1 MLSPSV
7 TLTCVIVT
15 VACVA
20 SAGRDSPRTLALDW
34 KSESHSAVSPGRSGG
49 ISVGG
54 AAGSNVWLTKTVGCL
69 LMVGNAASPACPRG
83 DRFPRPCHD
92 SQPNTS
98 TTIKPPTTSKRRKF
112 KPTSA
117 LHSPDNPSPEP
128 RVCPSKCRER
138 HPASPSKHYLC
149 LFT

>member
-54 AAGSNVWLTKTVGCL
+54 AAGSNVWLTKTIGCL

-83 DRFPRPCHD
+83 DRSPRPRHD

-98 TTIKPPTTSKRRKF
+98 TTINPPTTSKPRKF
-112 KPTSA
+112 NPASA
-117 LHSPDNPSPEP
+117 IHSLDNPSPEP
-128 RVCPSKCRER
+128 RICAQQMPQKALSKTFYVPS
-138 HPASPSKHYLC
+138 
-149 LFT
+149 LF